1 MNIETILI
9 YALRLWLAGALYTGA
24 FLVHSGPFALA
35 GAGFAG
41 WLWAQ
46 WEPAARQRG
55 DTQTGETEAAPKF
68 VLR

>member
-9 YALRLWLAGALYTGA
+9 YALRLWLAGALFTGV
-24 FLVHSGPFALA
+24 FLVQVGPFILA
-35 GAGFAG
+35 GVGFAG

-46 WEPAARQRG
+46 REPTARRRRT
-55 DTQTGETEAAPKF
+55 TQAGETDVPPKF

>member
-1 MNIETILI
+1 MTTETILI

-24 FLVHSGPFALA
+24 FLVQIGPFALA
-35 GAGFAG
+35 GLGFAG

-46 WEPAARQRG
+46 QEPAARRRQA
-55 DTQTGETEAAPKF
+55 TQEGETKVPPKF